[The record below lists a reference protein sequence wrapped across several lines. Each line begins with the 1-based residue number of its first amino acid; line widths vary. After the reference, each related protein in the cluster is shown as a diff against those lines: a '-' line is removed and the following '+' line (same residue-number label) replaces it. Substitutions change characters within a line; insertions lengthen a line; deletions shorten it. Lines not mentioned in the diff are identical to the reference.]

1 MERLIFGF
9 QDRSYFFVLQNLYSV
24 KGRNI
29 FMIIISGDLIFS
41 SKGSCLLMAEV
52 LVSVGDNKLSETMSE
67 KNFNL
72 EYQNINQLGYLLP
85 VTCNA
90 WWE

>member
-1 MERLIFGF
+1 
-9 QDRSYFFVLQNLYSV
+9 
-24 KGRNI
+24 
-29 FMIIISGDLIFS
+29 
-41 SKGSCLLMAEV
+41 MAEV